1 MFILSDSTPLPFYK
15 QLYNQIR
22 EKILAGS
29 LAPDQKL
36 PSVRDLAVELS
47 TSRNTV
53 DAAYQELYAE
63 GFIYSRERSG
73 YFVSSLERGFA
84 SSPPYRSPRP
94 ALSGKADQLRYDF
107 HPARLAPGIFP
118 VAQWRGCYLEA
129 LRDCADDDLTAYTE
143 PQGDWALRANLREYL
158 ERSRGVICDEQQIVI
173 TSGLQHGLELLCVM
187 LRGVQ
192 SSIAVEEP
200 GYHLPRWVFA
210 NNGYELH
217 QVATHHSGIDIERL
231 RSTGCGIVY
240 VTPSHQL
247 PMGLVMPVSNRL
259 KLIEWA
265 QTGNNLIIEDDY
277 DSELRYHGKPIS
289 SLQGL
294 RPDGNI
300 AYLGTFSKVLSPTLR
315 LSYMVLP
322 RLLLPA
328 YRARFGSYFSTV
340 PLLEQR
346 CMAKFMEQGYW
357 ERHVRRMR
365 TLYQKKHDQLLAAI
379 GREFGADG
387 VVLGADAG
395 LHVVLR
401 LVAENPGE
409 AEILRRA
416 VGNGIRMVP
425 FSQMCAGAAPAQT
438 HLLLGFG
445 GLLPERIDE
454 GVALLRSLCKGG

>member
-53 DAAYQELYAE
+53 DAAYLELYSE

-73 YFVSSLERGFA
+73 YFVSPLERGFA
-84 SSPPYRSPRP
+84 SALPYPSPRP
-94 ALSGKADQLRYDF
+94 TLSGEPDHLRYDF
-107 HPARLAPGIFP
+107 HPARLAPKTFP
-118 VAQWRGCYLEA
+118 VAQWRNCYLET
-129 LRDCADDDLTAYTE
+129 LRDCSDSLTTYTE
-143 PQGDWALRANLREYL
+143 PQGDWALRTNLREYL
-158 ERSRGVICDEQQIVI
+158 ERSRGVICDEAQIII
-173 TSGLQHGLELLCVM
+173 TSGLQHGLELLCRVM
-187 LRGVQ
+187 RERRPSVAL
-192 SSIAVEEP
+192 EEP
-200 GYHLPRWVFA
+200 GYHLPRAVFA

-217 QVATHHSGIDIERL
+217 QVAAHPCGIDIDHL
-231 RSTGCGIVY
+231 RSTGSGIVY

-247 PMGLVMPVSNRL
+247 PLGHVMPVANRL

-265 QTGNNLIIEDDY
+265 QTGDNLILEDDY

-300 AYLGTFSKVLSPTLR
+300 VYLGTFSKVLSPTLR

-322 RLLLPA
+322 RTLLPA
-328 YRARFGSYFSTV
+328 YQANFGNYFSTV

-365 TLYQKKHDQLLAAI
+365 TLYQKKHDMLLAAI

-401 LVAENPGE
+401 LVSENPGE

-416 VGNGIRMVP
+416 EDSGMRLVP
-425 FSQMCAGAAPAQT
+425 FSQMCAGTPPAET

-454 GVALLRSLCKGG
+454 GVALLRSLCKGR